1 VFSICYCLRSTAIG
15 FLDFTLLQTCV
26 VPASHV
32 SDISDQADVRFT
44 PKSGHCRATVACPLC
59 AISGHRRFEATF
71 ALTSKADIHCG
82 SRSVSFPD
90 QGQTSVKSSRFSFD
104 VSFSGGPFGSSAL
117 LRKPSMHSWAGNF
130 RCATRAGRN
139 PKAEAMQLDDRG
151 DHTQA

>member
-1 VFSICYCLRSTAIG
+1 V
-15 FLDFTLLQTCV
+15 LQF
-26 VPASHV
+26 
-32 SDISDQADVRFT
+32 DVRF
-44 PKSGHCRATVACPLC
+44 V

-71 ALTSKADIHCG
+71 ALTPKADIHCG
-82 SRSVSFPD
+82 SRSVSLPG

-130 RCATRAGRN
+130 RRATRAGRN